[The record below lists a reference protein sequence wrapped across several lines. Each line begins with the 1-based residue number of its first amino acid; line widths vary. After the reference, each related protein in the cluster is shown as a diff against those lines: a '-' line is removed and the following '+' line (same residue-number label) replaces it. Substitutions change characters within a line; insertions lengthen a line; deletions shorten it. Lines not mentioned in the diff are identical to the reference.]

1 MFEILVILAIGTVTA
16 LVAIFLM
23 KRQERE
29 VATMKV
35 GDIVTWDGLDAEIIS
50 IEEGTFEVR
59 VKVPKMRVSKKK

>member
-35 GDIVTWDGLDAEIIS
+35 GDTVTWDGLDAEIIS
-50 IEEGTFEVR
+50 IEENTFER
-59 VKVPKMRVSKKK
+59 